1 MPSNLDRVRAI
12 YAASAKGDFGS
23 ADWADPDIE
32 YVIFDGPSPG
42 EWRGLA
48 AMASAWR
55 DFLTA
60 WANLRI
66 DAEAYLELDD
76 ERVLALTRSS
86 GRGKTSGLEIPRS
99 WTTGAG
105 LWYVH
110 DGKVTRHVV
119 YLERHNA
126 LADLG
131 LTPDTGT

>member
-1 MPSNLDRVRAI
+1 MASANVDLVRAI

-23 ADWADPDIE
+23 ADWADRDIE
-32 YVIFDGPSPG
+32 YVIVDGPSPG
-42 EWRGLA
+42 EWRGPA

-60 WANLRI
+60 WTDLRI

-76 ERVLALTRSS
+76 ERVLSLTRSS
-86 GRGKTSGLEIPRS
+86 RRGKTSRLDIPQS

-126 LADLG
+126 LSDLG
-131 LTPDTGT
+131 LTAEAS